1 MMTSWNET
9 EQIEAHLLGQQDTG
23 NALVFE
29 ARMLL
34 DPELSDKVLWQQK
47 TYHLVQTYSR
57 RQLKKEMEA
66 AHHQL
71 FTQPEH
77 SSFSQKIRRL
87 FTRK

>member
-9 EQIEAHLLGQQDTG
+9 EQIEMHLSGRLDTG

-29 ARMLL
+29 ARMML
-34 DPELSDKVLWQQK
+34 DPELSDKVAWQQK
-47 TYHLVQTYSR
+47 TYGIIQIYGR
-57 RQLKKEMEA
+57 KQLKMEIEA
-66 AHHQL
+66 VHQNL

-87 FTRK
+87 FTKK